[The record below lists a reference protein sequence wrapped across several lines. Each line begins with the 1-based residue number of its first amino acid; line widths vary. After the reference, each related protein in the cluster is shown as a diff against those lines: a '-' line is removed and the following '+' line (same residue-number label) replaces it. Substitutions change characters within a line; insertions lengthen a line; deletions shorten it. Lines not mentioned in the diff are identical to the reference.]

1 MYKLIY
7 TFSYEEKVKKF
18 LKKHPNIRSQYKKT
32 LELIEINPY
41 HPSLR
46 LHQFKTSS
54 FEGFSVSI
62 NLSYRISLEFLVTEK
77 EIIFVNIGDHQ
88 EIYGKK

>member
-1 MYKLIY
+1 MLKLLFTY
-7 TFSYEEKVKKF
+7 SYEQRVNKF
-18 LKKHPNIRSQYKKT
+18 LKKHPEVIKQYSKT
-32 LELIEINPY
+32 LELLELNPF

-54 FEGFSVSI
+54 FNGYSVSI
-62 NLSYRISLEFLVTEK
+62 NLTYRIALEFLIEDDT
-77 EIIFVNIGDHQ
+77 IILVNIGDHQ

>member
-1 MYKLIY
+1 MFKLLY
-7 TFSYEEKVKKF
+7 TFSYEEKAKKF
-18 LKKHPNIRSQYKKT
+18 LKKHPNIKTQYRKT
-32 LELIEINPY
+32 LELLEINPY

-54 FEGFSVSI
+54 FEGYSVSI
-62 NLSYRISLEFLVTEK
+62 NLSYRIALEFLVTEK
-77 EIIFVNIGDHQ
+77 EIILVNIGDHQ

>member
-7 TFSYEEKVKKF
+7 PNSYEEKVKRF
-18 LKKHPNIRSQYKKT
+18 LKKHPELREQYSKT
-32 LELIEINPY
+32 LQLLEVNPY

-46 LHQFKTSS
+46 LHQFKTRS

-62 NLSYRISLEFLVTEK
+62 NLSYRISIEFIVTEQ
-77 EIIFVNIGDHQ
+77 EIILVNIGDHQ

>member
-7 TFSYEEKVKKF
+7 TYSYEEKVRKF
-18 LKKHPNIRSQYKKT
+18 LKKHPNIKVQYRKT
-32 LELIEINPY
+32 LELLELNPY

-54 FEGFSVSI
+54 FAGYSVSI
-62 NLSYRISLEFLVTEK
+62 NLSYRISIEFIVTEK
-77 EIIFVNIGDHQ
+77 EITLVNIGDHQ

>member
-7 TFSYEEKVKKF
+7 PNSYEEKVKRF
-18 LKKHPNIRSQYKKT
+18 LKKHPELREQYSKT
-32 LELIEINPY
+32 LQLLEVNPY

-46 LHQFKTSS
+46 LHQFKTRS

-62 NLSYRISLEFLVTEK
+62 NLSYRISMEFIVTEQ
-77 EIIFVNIGDHQ
+77 EIILVNIGDHQ